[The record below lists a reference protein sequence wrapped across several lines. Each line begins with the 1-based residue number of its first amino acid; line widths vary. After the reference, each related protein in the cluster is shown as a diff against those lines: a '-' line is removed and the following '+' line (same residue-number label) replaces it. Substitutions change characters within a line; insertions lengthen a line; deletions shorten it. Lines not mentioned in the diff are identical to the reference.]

1 MSASAFLDL
10 AINFALVV
18 LIVSF
23 LLTIF
28 RIVRGPG
35 LPDRILALD
44 MLVTVG
50 IGFIATIAIKTGFS
64 VYLDVAIALGLVGFL
79 ATIALARFV
88 IYRWES
94 DEPNDEID
102 GPQTHRGQQTHGKAS
117 K

>member
-1 MSASAFLDL
+1 MTSSQFLDG
-10 AINFALVV
+10 AINITLGL
-18 LIVSF
+18 LIISF
-23 LLTIF
+23 LLTIV
-28 RIVRGPG
+28 RIIRGPS

-50 IGFIATIAIKTGFS
+50 IGFIATIAIKTGFA

-88 IYRWES
+88 IIHRWDAS
-94 DEPNDEID
+94 EPNEDAANVK
-102 GPQTHRGQQTHGKAS
+102 PKARAS